1 MTVNVLIIDNG
12 GLDGL
17 GGFLDL
23 LLDALLG
30 LLGSGGCLARLVLI
44 GLLLGLGV
52 VGVNV
57 VAAVL
62 GDELGEVLNRARAAV
77 LNGLVLLAGAEKLDG
92 GEALDLIGNVVRG
105 SIDLGDGNL
114 GGEVGVLSVEGSELV
129 VLGGET
135 R

>member
-30 LLGSGGCLARLVLI
+30 LLGSGGSLARLVLI

-135 R
+135 G